1 MAKQQGEFLA
11 ALLAKGTVK
20 TGDQIPAAAKPF
32 KYSHKG
38 SLAYV
43 GSDKAVMDVPTVGP
57 IFGWGAG
64 APRNSLHC
72 LSVVLMHGLRPSL
85 AGACATI
92 NSTSLP
98 YCCISLFKSYVHG
111 SLAHSPLY
119 TFLPGTSACHIK
131 TASLLL
137 AGSLIWTEIDSFN
150 VTLEVP
156 LLVHSSQTWKGV
168 RRHPDR
174 LGS

>member
-64 APRNSLHC
+64 APRNSLRC
-72 LSVVLMHGLRPSL
+72 LSVMLLHGRNLYL
-85 AGACATI
+85 ARACAAI

-98 YCCISLFKSYVHG
+98 YCCISLCKSFAHG
-111 SLAHSPLY
+111 SLPHSPLY
-119 TFLPGTSACHIK
+119 MFLPGILCQNSF
-131 TASLLL
+131 SVSGRFPWL
-137 AGSLIWTEIDSFN
+137 AELT
-150 VTLEVP
+150 
-156 LLVHSSQTWKGV
+156 GV
-168 RRHPDR
+168 D
-174 LGS
+174 

>member
-1 MAKQQGEFLA
+1 MQVAKQQGEFLA

-72 LSVVLMHGLRPSL
+72 LSEMLLHGLRPFL
-85 AGACATI
+85 AGACAAI
-92 NSTSLP
+92 NSIGLP
-98 YCCISLFKSYVHG
+98 YCCISLFKELCAWQPCTHF
-111 SLAHSPLY
+111 PLY
-119 TFLPGTSACHIK
+119 TLCTEALPGTSACHIK

-137 AGSLIWTEIDSFN
+137 AASL
-150 VTLEVP
+150 V
-156 LLVHSSQTWKGV
+156 
-168 RRHPDR
+168 
-174 LGS
+174 